1 MNFKVD
7 YFRLNE
13 IGTSLS
19 QKNEELE
26 ENLEK
31 LTKIIEELNAS
42 WQGVD
47 YDNFK
52 EVSTTY
58 IKNLDVTTQELNY
71 IGEFMKIASSKY
83 QENDNGWA
91 NEVKRIADK
100 EEDRHNES

>member
-1 MNFKVD
+1 MDFKVD
-7 YFRLNE
+7 YYRLNE
-13 IGTSLS
+13 IGTSLV

-31 LTKIIEELNAS
+31 LINIIEKLNRS

-58 IKNLDVTTQELNY
+58 IKKLNVTTQELNY
-71 IGEFMKIASSKY
+71 IGEFMRIASRNY

-91 NEVKRIADK
+91 NEVRKIKDK
-100 EEDRHNES
+100 ESEE

>member
-1 MNFKVD
+1 MDFKVD
-7 YFRLNE
+7 YYRLNE
-13 IGTSLS
+13 IGTSLV

-31 LTKIIEELNAS
+31 LINIIEKLNRS

-58 IKNLDVTTQELNY
+58 IKKLNVTTQELNY
-71 IGEFMKIASSKY
+71 IGEFMRIASRNY

-91 NEVKRIADK
+91 NEVRKIKDK
-100 EEDRHNES
+100 EGEE

>member
-1 MNFKVD
+1 MDFKVD
-7 YFRLNE
+7 YYRLNE
-13 IGTSLS
+13 IGTSLV

-31 LTKIIEELNAS
+31 LINIIEELNRS

-58 IKNLDVTTQELNY
+58 IKKLNVTTQELNY
-71 IGEFMKIASSKY
+71 IGEFMKIASRNY

-91 NEVKRIADK
+91 NEVRKIKDK
-100 EEDRHNES
+100 EGEE